1 MNHHYLMLKKWH
13 PSNRANLTKRYQLE
27 QEEKDRKRRESAAC
41 LELEKRREKFLF
53 DKMVELRDGKTTL
66 NEKEMDLDFMY
77 AVPNEI
83 KELDKQRRPQ
93 RFDEEATKFMA
104 KYVNKKP
111 VVTDIPEEPA
121 KNESSEDEQGHAKD
135 PRKDV
140 SVERC
145 I

>member
-1 MNHHYLMLKKWH
+1 MEKLHSTKKRWTWILCIFH
-13 PSNRANLTKRYQLE
+13 DSSLSTR
-27 QEEKDRKRRESAAC
+27 
-41 LELEKRREKFLF
+41 
-53 DKMVELRDGKTTL
+53 
-66 NEKEMDLDFMY
+66 Y

-140 SVERC
+140 GVSGC

>member
-1 MNHHYLMLKKWH
+1 MEKLHSTKKRWTWILCIFH
-13 PSNRANLTKRYQLE
+13 CSSSYTR
-27 QEEKDRKRRESAAC
+27 
-41 LELEKRREKFLF
+41 
-53 DKMVELRDGKTTL
+53 
-66 NEKEMDLDFMY
+66 Y

-111 VVTDIPEEPA
+111 IVTDIPEEPA

-140 SVERC
+140 GMDGC

>member
-1 MNHHYLMLKKWH
+1 MEKLHSTKKRWTWILCIFQD
-13 PSNRANLTKRYQLE
+13 S
-27 QEEKDRKRRESAAC
+27 
-41 LELEKRREKFLF
+41 
-53 DKMVELRDGKTTL
+53 TL
-66 NEKEMDLDFMY
+66 STRY

-140 SVERC
+140 RVERC